1 MELMSIKYDFGGY
14 TLLVLSVCL
23 DNSEIVRLL
32 INENF
37 NIFKLLIR
45 NKSDVHLN
53 SALYIPLIAVVK
65 DEKPNC

>member
-45 NKSDVHLN
+45 NKSDVRLN